1 MVTRAKKTPPAAK
14 PGSVA
19 AAPAAH
25 SADSEDAF
33 LAGYDPRRVAQQGL
47 VPPSHARVRP
57 ARSDR
62 RARERRLVPP
72 RRALSIHT
80 SLRDVAADTF
90 QTDKGVGQDGLV
102 ANVAKYLTGQ
112 VVVGLNPSRA
122 LFDGVLVRKSLDDL
136 GRLFG
141 DLEAGDPP
149 VEERAMVSARIAN
162 GSAIVAL
169 NEVFIGHVGHQSA
182 RYVLRRRAATA
193 RDQETAAERQS
204 SSGLIVST
212 GTGATGWASS
222 VARERKGEVPLP
234 GVGSTDLV
242 FFVRE
247 AFASVRTGTSLTQGV
262 LRAGES
268 IEVRWEME
276 DGVVFGDGI
285 EKDRLA
291 LSFGEVVTVARAE
304 TRLRLA
310 L

>member
-1 MVTRAKKTPPAAK
+1 MKQRRAVIVTRPTELELLLERHGTRGQAAFHLTSR
-14 PGSVA
+14 GGRLEEVEERHHVTMA
-19 AAPAAH
+19 A
-25 SADSEDAF
+25 
-33 LAGYDPRRVAQQGL
+33 V
-47 VPPSHARVRP
+47 ARVSGAIP
-57 ARSDR
+57 LSFR
-62 RARERRLVPP
+62 RARVKRSELDRFLFEPE
-72 RRALSIHT
+72 
-80 SLRDVAADTF
+80 DVVFA
-90 QTDKGVGQDGLV
+90 VGQDGLV

-141 DLEAGDPP
+141 ELEAGDPP
-149 VEERAMVSARIAN
+149 VEERAMVSARTAN

-182 RYVLRRRAATA
+182 RYVLRRRGSSSA
-193 RDQETAAERQS
+193 DEKEAAERQS

-222 VARERKGEVPLP
+222 VARERKGDVSLP
-234 GVGSTDLV
+234 AVGSTDLV

-247 AFASVRTGTSLTQGV
+247 AFASVRTGTSLTHGV
-262 LRAGES
+262 LRPGES